1 MLRLEAKVRTM
12 RHETLHHQGAS
23 HSDTVLGRVV
33 TGGVL
38 GGLPGLLLIAVP
50 VLLATLDLITA
61 DQSQIGFL
69 GVPLMIVGIF
79 IGTVLSAGRECSVA
93 VIVGVGAG
101 LVLGLVVGGVLAAN
115 GVLPGVWLVV
125 VPVCMIAGAA
135 VGALQSRR
143 EHTA

>member
-1 MLRLEAKVRTM
+1 M
-12 RHETLHHQGAS
+12 RHEMLHHQGAS
-23 HSDTVLGRVV
+23 HSDAVLGRVV

-50 VLLATLDLITA
+50 VLLAALDLISA

-79 IGTVLSAGRECSVA
+79 IGAVLGAGRECSVA

-101 LVLGLVVGGVLAAN
+101 LVLGLMVGGVLAAN
-115 GVLPGVWLVV
+115 GVLPGLWLVI
-125 VPVCMIAGAA
+125 VPSGMIGGGA
-135 VGALQSRR
+135 VGALRSGPQRTS
-143 EHTA
+143 

>member
-1 MLRLEAKVRTM
+1 M
-12 RHETLHHQGAS
+12 RHETLNHQSAS
-23 HSDTVLGRVV
+23 HSDPILGRVV

-38 GGLPGLLLIAVP
+38 GGLPGLVLIGVP
-50 VLLATLDLITA
+50 VVLAALDLITA

-69 GVPLMIVGIF
+69 GVPLLVLGIF
-79 IGTVLSAGRECSVA
+79 VGTALGAGQEYLLA

-101 LVLGLVVGGVLAAN
+101 LILGVTVGGALAAN
-115 GVLPGVWLVV
+115 GVLPGLWLLL
-125 VPVCMIAGAA
+125 VPVCMITGAA